1 MKLIRNENTQK
12 LTEIDLRFFVQQI
25 VKGLEYMHSK
35 NVIHLDLKPGI
46 DSPLFILKYS
56 PIHKLL
62 IEYEVH
68 TMNHRLCDFHL
79 W

>member
-46 DSPLFILKYS
+46 DSPLFILEYS

-62 IEYEVH
+62 IEYEP
-68 TMNHRLCDFHL
+68 
-79 W
+79 

>member
-1 MKLIRNENTQK
+1 MKLIRDENTQK
-12 LTEIDLRFFVQQI
+12 LTEIDLRFFVQQV

-62 IEYEVH
+62 IEYEP
-68 TMNHRLCDFHL
+68 
-79 W
+79 

>member
-1 MKLIRNENTQK
+1 MKLNRDENTQK

-46 DSPLFILKYS
+46 DSPCSF
-56 PIHKLL
+56 
-62 IEYEVH
+62 
-68 TMNHRLCDFHL
+68 
-79 W
+79 